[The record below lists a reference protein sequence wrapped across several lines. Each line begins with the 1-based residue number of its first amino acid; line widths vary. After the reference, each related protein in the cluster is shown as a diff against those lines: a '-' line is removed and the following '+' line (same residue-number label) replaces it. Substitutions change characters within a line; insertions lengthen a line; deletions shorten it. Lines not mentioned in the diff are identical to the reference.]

1 MIKTRNTL
9 FLILIGLLFIL
20 PVMADDDDDNI
31 IAEIVVDLMAGAFIA
46 VCETS
51 ATCTGFM
58 NIIAFIG
65 FIILAIC
72 ACVLGPTVVFEGA
85 CSKKNIRRGGTTY
98 IGYRLLKK

>member
-1 MIKTRNTL
+1 
-9 FLILIGLLFIL
+9 
-20 PVMADDDDDNI
+20 
-31 IAEIVVDLMAGAFIA
+31 
-46 VCETS
+46 
-51 ATCTGFM
+51 M

-72 ACVLGPTVVFEGA
+72 ACVLGPAVVFEGV